1 MNKIEK
7 NKFNL
12 SLSILILIDLILIIY
27 SLIYNVPTKIY
38 NNIIIFDTIVCI
50 LLIFEFSLRLSKSEN
65 KRQFFINNWTEIIA
79 GIPFD
84 LVMFPLVLNYEN
96 FLISFIILKF
106 IKVIALFIQFL
117 ETIDVF
123 LKKTHLDE
131 ILGVTLLVILIST
144 LAVYL
149 FDPSINSLFDSL
161 WFVLSTIT
169 TVGYGDILPNS
180 DIGRILGLI
189 IITFGVF
196 IFSAVTGAMASYFTK
211 KVFSMDKFNITENDE
226 NIKILK
232 EDLSFNKNN
241 LNKANAK
248 LDETSADIEYIK
260 KELNET
266 KQELSDIKQE
276 LIKSNQ
282 LNKELEEEITNLN
295 EILKK

>member
-211 KVFSMDKFNITENDE
+211 KAFSMDKFNITENDE

-266 KQELSDIKQE
+266 KQELIDIKEE
-276 LIKSNQ
+276 LNKSNQ

>member
-1 MNKIEK
+1 MNTIEK

-12 SLSILILIDLILIIY
+12 SLSILILIDLILITY
-27 SLIYNVPTKIY
+27 TLIYNVPTKIY

-50 LLIFEFSLRLSKSEN
+50 LLIIEFSLRLFKSES
-65 KRQFFINNWTEIIA
+65 KRHFFINNWTEIIA
-79 GIPFD
+79 AIPFD
-84 LVMFPLVLNYEN
+84 LVMFPLVLNYKN
-96 FLISFIILKF
+96 FLILLIILKF

-144 LAVYL
+144 LAIYL
-149 FDPSINSLFDSL
+149 FDPTINNLFDSL

-189 IITFGVF
+189 ILTFGVF
-196 IFSAVTGAMASYFTK
+196 IFSAVTGAMASYFTR
-211 KVFSMDKFNITENDE
+211 KVFSMKNFNITENDE

-232 EDLSFNKNN
+232 EDLAFNKNN
-241 LNKANAK
+241 LNKANDK
-248 LDETSADIEYIK
+248 LDKTCAKMEYIK
-260 KELNET
+260 KELDET
-266 KQELSDIKQE
+266 KQELIDIKEE
-276 LIKSNQ
+276 LNKSNQ
-282 LNKELEEEITNLN
+282 LNKKLKEEIINLK